1 MSMFKNLRTAATAT
15 TLIAKTTTTAT
26 ATTTPT
32 VMRFKGT
39 NNDVAVAA
47 TSDRLI
53 CCMEQQQQQQQQQRR
68 GLHLSSHPLHPPL
81 IQHSNRRP
89 LFPMSSSVAIST
101 TATNVG
107 SINNVVDN
115 NVVKGRRYLSFY
127 SAGSDSG
134 GQNSNA
140 NSNPNMGNPAY
151 IVYGEEIAFSV
162 KAIPPEFRT
171 LPSGTVILDAG
182 KRGRLMFEWTPLSS
196 QPSFGDKKA
205 YAWDKT
211 TRFALTA
218 EELGSLL
225 ARLDRGDTSVEYT
238 RRMANDHFQNSTGL
252 TLDKIFIATVNE
264 IQEQEEQVPVK
275 KEEQPVAEEGTETET
290 ETETKIG
297 TETETGT
304 GTGSAVVKVKK
315 NDGITLLIDY
325 VDADTGHQFGNILHP
340 PSAPHDGIRGPF
352 EIRLMVGEYRVL
364 RSIIEYSIPKLIGW
378 STMFDKNIEQSI
390 TKSVNAQ
397 QQGGGGGGGNN
408 NNNQGGG
415 GGYGGSSPHNYN

>member
-1 MSMFKNLRTAATAT
+1 MMSMFKNLRTAATAT
-15 TLIAKTTTTAT
+15 TLIAKTTTTTAT
-26 ATTTPT
+26 ATTTTT
-32 VMRFKGT
+32 VMRFQGT

-47 TSDRLI
+47 SADRLM
-53 CCMEQQQQQQQQQRR
+53 CYLEHQQRR

-81 IQHSNRRP
+81 LQQSNRRP
-89 LFPMSSSVAIST
+89 LFPITSSVAIST

-107 SINNVVDN
+107 SINNVVNN
-115 NVVKGRRYLSFY
+115 NVVKGRRCLSFY
-127 SAGSDSG
+127 SAGSDSS

-238 RRMANDHFQNSTGL
+238 RRLANDHFQNSTGL

-264 IQEQEEQVPVK
+264 IQEQEEQVPIK
-275 KEEQPVAEEGTETET
+275 EEEQPVAEEGTENETET

-297 TETETGT
+297 TGT

-315 NDGITLLIDY
+315 NDGISLLIDY

-415 GGYGGSSPHNYN
+415 GYGGSSPHNYN

>member
-1 MSMFKNLRTAATAT
+1 
-15 TLIAKTTTTAT
+15 
-26 ATTTPT
+26 
-32 VMRFKGT
+32 MRFKGT
-39 NNDVAVAA
+39 NNDVVVAA
-47 TSDRLI
+47 TSNRLM

-68 GLHLSSHPLHPPL
+68 GLHLSSHPLHPPT
-81 IQHSNRRP
+81 QHSSRRP
-89 LFPMSSSVAIST
+89 LFPITSSVAIST
-101 TATNVG
+101 TATNAG
-107 SINNVVDN
+107 SINNVVNIN
-115 NVVKGRRYLSFY
+115 NVVEGRRYLSFY
-127 SAGSDSG
+127 SAGNDSG
-134 GQNSNA
+134 GMNSNA

-238 RRMANDHFQNSTGL
+238 RRLANDHHQNSTGL

-264 IQEQEEQVPVK
+264 IQEQEEQVPIK
-275 KEEQPVAEEGTETET
+275 EEEQPVAEEGTETET
-290 ETETKIG
+290 EIG
-297 TETETGT
+297 TETGT
-304 GTGSAVVKVKK
+304 GTGTGTGTVSAVVKVKK
-315 NDGITLLIDY
+315 NDGISLLIDY

-397 QQGGGGGGGNN
+397 QQGGGGGGNN

-415 GGYGGSSPHNYN
+415 GYGGMVKANKKMR